1 MNKNI
6 VIAGNKSWNKSFLEE
21 LLSATGQ
28 NIIMITKAEELNYE
42 NLVKLDLRYIFFFH
56 WSNLIPAEIYENFE
70 CVIFH
75 MTDVPF
81 GRGGS
86 PLQNLIARG
95 IYETKLTALKCVK
108 DLDAGPV
115 YLKKSLSLH
124 GNAEEIYLRA
134 TRLSAEM
141 MLEILSKEII
151 PEEQKGEPTIFK
163 RRKPEEGN
171 IVGKDDLQEIYDF
184 IRMLDAEGYP
194 RAFLNIGKINLEFER
209 AALKDG
215 YIKADVTIRLR
226 GAEEHE

>member
-6 VIAGNKSWNKSFLEE
+6 AIAGNRSWNKSFLEE

-28 NIIMITKAEELNYE
+28 NIILITKAEELNYE

-151 PEEQKGEPTIFK
+151 PEAQKGETTIFK

-171 IVGKDDLQEIYDF
+171 IVGKDNLQEIYDF

>member
-141 MLEILSKEII
+141 MLEILSEEII

>member
-1 MNKNI
+1 M
-6 VIAGNKSWNKSFLEE
+6 
-21 LLSATGQ
+21 
-28 NIIMITKAEELNYE
+28 NIIANCRSEFTE
-42 NLVKLDLRYIFFFH
+42 NMLEKILIGKKEKFFTIKKHEDLDIDKIKKINPKYIFFFH